1 MKLGTVLI
9 NFNSSRQNLLSLSI
23 LIYPI
28 SCNPDLQANN
38 EFRQRQNSLLP
49 LYDSY

>member
-9 NFNSSRQNLLSLSI
+9 NFYSLQNLLFLSI
-23 LIYPI
+23 LIAHIRY
-28 SCNPDLQANN
+28 SSNRQANN

-49 LYDSY
+49 L